1 MPAVVRIGDELST
14 VHGCAATTTI
24 ASSNQST
31 TNVYANDEIINVG
44 GAPTI
49 NHPFPPNPPC
59 APHTAY
65 LNAGAPNVYINNIK
79 VGRFGD
85 SADAGAMLEPPGVTV
100 YAGNA

>member
-1 MPAVVRIGDELST
+1 MKILVCGGMGFIG
-14 VHGCAATTTI
+14 
-24 ASSNQST
+24 SNFIKSHIS
-31 TNVYANDEIINVG
+31 NNANDEIINVV